1 MDASSIQG
9 GVNVEKAFYRNPVSR
24 SPKLS
29 FPLLSHQEKET
40 PMTTTNLAAE
50 DIAYIKGNLGA
61 WLAEQSL
68 GKPSAV
74 YEIELRERLVRLEEE
89 LKHQRELIKTILEQM
104 DKRFEAVDKR
114 FEAVDRRFEAMQQ
127 SMDKR
132 FEELTRRIDRFM
144 VWSFATT
151 STVGGLVVAALKLW
165 P

>member
-1 MDASSIQG
+1 
-9 GVNVEKAFYRNPVSR
+9 
-24 SPKLS
+24 
-29 FPLLSHQEKET
+29 
-40 PMTTTNLAAE
+40 MTTTNLAAE
-50 DIAYIKGNLGA
+50 DLAYIKEHLGE

-68 GKPSAV
+68 GKPPVV
-74 YEIELRERLVRLEEE
+74 YEIELRERMVRIEEE
-89 LKHQRELIKTILEQM
+89 LKHQRELIKNILEQM
-104 DKRFEAVDKR
+104 DKRFEAVDRRFEAMQQSMDKR

-151 STVGGLVVAALKLW
+151 LTVGGLVVAALKLW